1 MVFTGYLRND
11 GALVLVP
18 ECFLA
23 SREAHARHG
32 PLRFAGHFESD
43 SQPGAKLWERVLAD
57 MDRQSYAIV
66 RHETGQGLACVERMQ
81 QRA

>member
-1 MVFTGYLRND
+1 MVFTGYLRLD

-18 ECFLA
+18 DCFVA

-43 SQPGAKLWERVLAD
+43 SQPDPVLWDRVLAD
-57 MDRQSYAIV
+57 MDSQSYAIV
-66 RHETGQGLACVERMQ
+66 RQETGRLLACIERIQ
-81 QRA
+81 QSA